1 MFPPHDAVN
10 DALLRRVEEA
20 EHGDDAGNLRLCERG
35 FRGVRVVVGG
45 VVRSGVFRGSG
56 RGIADG
62 WRRRPLARFARD
74 GGGRLDGRGGG
85 EDLASG
91 VPSSASWLS
100 RRVVVVPRTKVS
112 LSAAKAAHR
121 RRRSSSDTER
131 QRESS
136 KLSSTIG
143 TSTRRVGSSGAAI
156 LWSGGGRS
164 GISQQKRSKNL
175 GREDEQTHSLKT
187 HSSPEKGRFRHA
199 LRDSRSSPRAPAGCE
214 ACPPNERGAGPL
226 VEMPWFCPGH
236 RVCDP
241 TSNAPSAGEPASSAC
256 RPMFTPRIA
265 LTP

>member
-1 MFPPHDAVN
+1 MGESSA
-10 DALLRRVEEA
+10 A
-20 EHGDDAGNLRLCERG
+20 
-35 FRGVRVVVGG
+35 RGVVSRTGG
-45 VVRSGVFRGSG
+45 VDVPSRGPRATAAGVSTAAAAAKTWPRAG
-56 RGIADG
+56 A
-62 WRRRPLARFARD
+62 
-74 GGGRLDGRGGG
+74 
-85 EDLASG
+85 
-91 VPSSASWLS
+91 SSASWLS

-131 QRESS
+131 LRESS

-143 TSTRRVGSSGAAI
+143 TSTRRVGSSEAAI

-175 GREDEQTHSLKT
+175 GREDEQTHCLTSTLC
-187 HSSPEKGRFRHA
+187 SPGKGRFRHA

-214 ACPPNERGAGPL
+214 ACPRNERGAGPL

-236 RVCDP
+236 RACDP

-265 LTP
+265 LTPPKP

>member
-1 MFPPHDAVN
+1 M
-10 DALLRRVEEA
+10 
-20 EHGDDAGNLRLCERG
+20 GG
-35 FRGVRVVVGG
+35 VVVG
-45 VVRSGVFRGSG
+45 GVFRGSG

-62 WRRRPLARFARD
+62 WRRRPLARSVRD
-74 GGGRLDGRGGG
+74 GGGRIDGRGGG

-91 VPSSASWLS
+91 GGLKRIVLS

-131 QRESS
+131 LRESS

-143 TSTRRVGSSGAAI
+143 TSTRGVGSSGAAI

-175 GREDEQTHSLKT
+175 GREDEQTHCLTSTLC
-187 HSSPEKGRFRHA
+187 SPGKGRFRHA

-214 ACPPNERGAGPL
+214 ACPRNERGAGPL

-256 RPMFTPRIA
+256 RPVFFSNTPRIA
-265 LTP
+265 LTPLKP